1 MSQKV
6 NYQQLA
12 ETIIKNVGGGE
23 NVDKVIHCISRLRF
37 YLKDPNKADPE
48 SFSNLSGVAGA
59 VYNKTLNQFQV
70 IIGPAVEDVYDAVV
84 AQLGD
89 KVVDESAT
97 RDAVAATQA
106 QGAKEAVPQTFWQ
119 KTVHGFQTLI
129 GTITGSMIPVVGLLA
144 ASGILKGI
152 LTLITELKWV
162 QASSPT
168 YVIINAMGD
177 AVFYFL
183 PILVGFTAAKQ
194 LGSDPITVAAIGGL
208 LVHPTITAIYDG
220 TTKFHLTNILGVQ
233 FNANFFGIPVRI
245 PQYTYSIFPII
256 VAAWLAKPIGNWLK
270 KVLPLSL
277 RSIFLPLFTI
287 FIVGTLILV
296 VFGPVITLISQGF
309 ATFLNWLMTLNEMI
323 AGLVI
328 GGFYQC
334 LVIFG
339 LHWMVV
345 PLVANDI
352 ATTGHSVLNA
362 LISYTMISQAA
373 GAFAVAAKT
382 KNKNLRTLGIAGGL
396 SGFAGVTEPAMYG
409 VNLKYGKVFW
419 MSNIGS
425 AVGAAIGGFFH
436 INMFGFTGSWIGI
449 PSYLAGGAN
458 NTWLFIITA
467 AITTIVSFV
476 CVYLWGFNDSDIANA
491 KRAEKKNVFK
501 DAVA

>member
-23 NVDKVIHCISRLRF
+23 NVDKVIHCITRLRF

-220 TTKFHLTNILGVQ
+220 TDRK
-233 FNANFFGIPVRI
+233 
-245 PQYTYSIFPII
+245 S
-256 VAAWLAKPIGNWLK
+256 
-270 KVLPLSL
+270 
-277 RSIFLPLFTI
+277 
-287 FIVGTLILV
+287 V
-296 VFGPVITLISQGF
+296 V
-309 ATFLNWLMTLNEMI
+309 
-323 AGLVI
+323 
-328 GGFYQC
+328 
-334 LVIFG
+334 
-339 LHWMVV
+339 
-345 PLVANDI
+345 
-352 ATTGHSVLNA
+352 
-362 LISYTMISQAA
+362 
-373 GAFAVAAKT
+373 
-382 KNKNLRTLGIAGGL
+382 
-396 SGFAGVTEPAMYG
+396 
-409 VNLKYGKVFW
+409 
-419 MSNIGS
+419 
-425 AVGAAIGGFFH
+425 
-436 INMFGFTGSWIGI
+436 
-449 PSYLAGGAN
+449 
-458 NTWLFIITA
+458 
-467 AITTIVSFV
+467 
-476 CVYLWGFNDSDIANA
+476 
-491 KRAEKKNVFK
+491 
-501 DAVA
+501 

>member
-1 MSQKV
+1 MAQDYNK
-6 NYQQLA
+6 LA
-12 ETIIKNVGGGE
+12 GDIIDGVGGAN
-23 NVDKVIHCISRLRF
+23 NVDKVIHCITRLRF
-37 YLKDPNKADPE
+37 YLKNEKKAETGKISSLPGI
-48 SFSNLSGVAGA
+48 SGA
-59 VYNKTLNQFQV
+59 VYNATLGQYQV
-70 IIGPAVEDVYDAVV
+70 VIGPAVNDVYDAVV
-84 AQLGD
+84 AKLGNSVID
-89 KVVDESAT
+89 QKAT
-97 RDAVAATQA
+97 EKAVADTRVTKPELQR
-106 QGAKEAVPQTFWQ
+106 
-119 KTVHGFQTLI
+119 TVWGNINHSFQTLI
-129 GTITGSMIPVVGLLA
+129 GTITGSMIPVIGLLA

-152 LTLITELKWV
+152 LTLVTELKWV
-162 QASSPT
+162 QANSST

-183 PILVGFTAAKQ
+183 PILVGFTAAQQ

-220 TTKFHLTNILGVQ
+220 TTKFVLTNILGVQ

-256 VAAWLAKPIGNWLK
+256 VAAWLARPIGDWLK
-270 KVLPLSL
+270 KILPISL
-277 RSIFLPLFTI
+277 RSIFQPLFTI

-309 ATFLNWLMTLNEMI
+309 ATFLNWLLTLNEAI
-323 AGLVI
+323 AGLII

-352 ATTGHSVLNA
+352 ANTGHSVLNA
-362 LISYTMISQAA
+362 LISYTMIAQAA
-373 GAFAVAAKT
+373 GAFAVAVKT
-382 KNKNLRTLGIAGGL
+382 KNKNLSSLSIAGGL

-409 VNLKYGKVFW
+409 VNLKYGNVFW

-425 AVGAAIGGFFH
+425 AIGAAIGGFFK
-436 INMFGFTGSWIGI
+436 IDMFGFTGSWIGL
-449 PSYLAGGAN
+449 PSYFAGGLR

-467 AITTIVSFV
+467 AITTLVSFV
-476 CVYLWGFNDSDIANA
+476 CVYFWGFKDADIDRV
-491 KRAEKKNVFK
+491 KKAEKKNVFK